1 MKLRQKV
8 LYTKRMWLARVVQ
21 LLEASR
27 PLIALV
33 TRVFIV
39 WVEVT
44 KVLTLVV
51 KVARLVLKLLF
62 AVRRALS

>member
-1 MKLRQKV
+1 
-8 LYTKRMWLARVVQ
+8 MWLARVVQ

-44 KVLTLVV
+44 KVLTLLV